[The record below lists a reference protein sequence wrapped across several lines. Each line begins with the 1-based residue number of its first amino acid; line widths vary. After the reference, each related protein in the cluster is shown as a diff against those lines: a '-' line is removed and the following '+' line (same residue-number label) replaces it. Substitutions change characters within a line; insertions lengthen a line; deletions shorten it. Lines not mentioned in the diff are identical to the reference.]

1 MIDYTKVVDILIN
14 ITSILFF
21 VGIISKIKII
31 VAPAKIRALINI
43 TNSIEEILNN
53 NHNKNIIYE
62 YLEKEF
68 NLKKDEKGEYN
79 YTLKQIENAIKARE
93 RRLNIDE
100 DEYLDFVV
108 SAFIINTINW
118 CNKKSI
124 KLALKLC
131 FVCICIMV
139 GQASLDIY
147 NSR

>member
-14 ITSILFF
+14 IISILFF

-43 TNSIEEILNN
+43 TNFMEETLNED
-53 NHNKNIIYE
+53 HNKNIIYE

-79 YTLKQIENAIKARE
+79 YTLKQIEKAIKARE

>member
-14 ITSILFF
+14 IISILFF

-79 YTLKQIENAIKARE
+79 YTLKQIEKAIKARE

-124 KLALKLC
+124 KLTLKLC

>member
-79 YTLKQIENAIKARE
+79 YTLKQIEKAIKARE
-93 RRLNIDE
+93 RRLNIEE
-100 DEYLDFVV
+100 DE
-108 SAFIINTINW
+108 
-118 CNKKSI
+118 
-124 KLALKLC
+124 
-131 FVCICIMV
+131 
-139 GQASLDIY
+139 
-147 NSR
+147 

>member
-1 MIDYTKVVDILIN
+1 MIDYTKIVDILIN
-14 ITSILFF
+14 IISILFLL
-21 VGIISKIKII
+21 GIISKIKII

-43 TNSIEEILNN
+43 TNFMEETLND

-79 YTLKQIENAIKARE
+79 YTLKQIEKAIKTRE

-108 SAFIINTINW
+108 NTFIINTIDW

-147 NSR
+147 NAR